1 MVISESMSEDIFD
14 LMHSGKIYD
23 PGDERLMKVQAER
36 LRLLK
41 AYNELDPADAEGRER
56 MLSSMFRHFGAGSY
70 IEIPFHANWAGM
82 FAYIGEGVYA
92 NFNLTLIDDGLITIG
107 DHTMIGPNV
116 TITTATHPES
126 PSMRARG
133 LQLNRSVTV
142 GKNCFIAAGVIILPG
157 VTIGDNSIIGA
168 GSVVTRSVPPNVV
181 AFGSPC
187 TVVRTIASE

>member
-14 LMHSGKIYD
+14 LMHSGNIYD
-23 PGDERLMKVQAER
+23 PGDERLMKVQTER
-36 LRLLK
+36 FRLLK

-92 NFNLTLIDDGLITIG
+92 NFNLTLVDDGLI
-107 DHTMIGPNV
+107 
-116 TITTATHPES
+116 
-126 PSMRARG
+126 
-133 LQLNRSVTV
+133 
-142 GKNCFIAAGVIILPG
+142 
-157 VTIGDNSIIGA
+157 TIGDNSIIGA

>member
-1 MVISESMSEDIFD
+1 
-14 LMHSGKIYD
+14 
-23 PGDERLMKVQAER
+23 
-36 LRLLK
+36 
-41 AYNELDPADAEGRER
+41 
-56 MLSSMFRHFGAGSY
+56 MFRHFGAGSY

-92 NFNLTLIDDGLITIG
+92 NFTLTLVDDGLITIG
-107 DHTMIGPNV
+107 DHTMIGPHV
-116 TITTATHPES
+116 TIPTATHPES
-126 PSMRARG
+126 PARRARG

-142 GKNCFIAAGVIILPG
+142 GRNCFIAAGAIILPG